1 MQSGGRGSK
10 TSCPAAMSSGPMLP
24 IAALVAPLFPHDLS
38 GPYGATA
45 AFQVPAFLL
54 LLAAGAGVVALAVA
68 RYARRVWL
76 GATLLSCAA
85 GLAAAVFVLGGG
97 AEWPDAPH
105 GAGWAWSPEFAF
117 CGERV
122 SLRFDALSAFF
133 LALTCAVGGVGAIY
147 GGAYWSERAHPRSA
161 PAGRFWWSVLL
172 LSLGLVLVAANGLH
186 FLIGWELF
194 TLAAYFLVTLDRQR
208 AEVRAAGWLYLGAS
222 HVAMLALFAL
232 FALLA
237 EHNGNWA
244 LGPMLDHKELAPLF
258 WLALIGFGLKAGIFP
273 LHVWLPSAHAN
284 APSHVSAILSGVTI
298 KIGLYGLIRFSGWLP
313 LPAAAGWVVVA
324 LGAASAV
331 LGVAFAL
338 GQHDL
343 KRLLAYHSV
352 ENIGIILLGFGFAL
366 VAVKSGD
373 AAWGALALAGGLLH
387 VWNHG
392 LFKALLFLGAGS
404 VLHATGTREMSRLGG
419 LWRAMPWT
427 ASLFTLGAIAIC
439 GLPPLNGFV
448 SEWLVYLGLFD
459 ATLSHGQAAWAAIPA
474 AIALAVTGALALA
487 CFSKVCG
494 VVFLGAP
501 RSAATEHAHECGPA
515 MRGAMLALAGACVAI
530 GLAPILFWPAV
541 VRAVAAWHPAWAG
554 AAMPTAPLLA
564 LTCCQLALAAVA
576 AVGGVWLWRR
586 AQRGGMRR
594 ALTWDCGYAV
604 PTARMQYTAGSFA
617 ATIVEWFAWV
627 LRPARHEQ
635 ALVPEDAFPAGA
647 RREDHTPET
656 VLEHVVAPVGAAA
669 LHVSTAVRRL
679 QHGRMQAYILYLVL
693 GVAALAALVLGGG

>member
-1 MQSGGRGSK
+1 MN
-10 TSCPAAMSSGPMLP
+10 AALPHSSF
-24 IAALVAPLFPHDLS
+24 AALVCPMWSADLFATYGSTAQFLAP
-38 GPYGATA
+38 A
-45 AFQVPAFLL
+45 LL
-54 LLAAGAGVVALAVA
+54 LLVGAIAGVSALFAA
-68 RYARRVWL
+68 HRSRRVWL

-85 GLAAAVFVLGGG
+85 GLTAAVFVLCG
-97 AEWPDAPH
+97 AADWPEAPH
-105 GAGWAWSPEFAF
+105 GAGWAWSPSFAV
-117 CGERV
+117 CGEQVR
-122 SLRFDALSAFF
+122 LRFDALSALF
-133 LALTCAVGGVGAIY
+133 LALTSVVGGVGAIY
-147 GGAYWSERAHPRSA
+147 GGEYWSHATHPRTARS
-161 PAGRFWWSVLL
+161 GRLWWSVLL
-172 LSLGLVLVAANGLH
+172 LSLGAVLVVANGLH

-194 TLAAYFLVTLDRQR
+194 TLAAYFLVTLDRRR

-222 HVAMLALFAL
+222 HVAMLALFAF

-237 EHNGNWA
+237 EHTGGWA
-244 LGPMLDHKELAPLF
+244 LGPLLDHKELAPLF
-258 WLALIGFGLKAGIFP
+258 WLALIGFGLKAGLFP

-313 LPAAAGWVVVA
+313 VPDSAGWVVVA

-366 VAVKSGD
+366 VAVQYGD
-373 AAWGALALAGGLLH
+373 QPWGALALAGGLLH
-387 VWNHG
+387 IWNHG

-427 ASLFTLGAIAIC
+427 ASLFTLGAVAIC

-459 ATLSHGQAAWAAIPA
+459 AAIAHGEAAWAALPA
-474 AIALAVTGALALA
+474 AIALGVTGALALA

-501 RSAATEHAHECGPA
+501 RSAAAEHAHECGPA
-515 MRGAMLALAGACVAI
+515 MRGAMVVLAVLCAAI
-530 GLAPILFWPAV
+530 GLVPVLFWPAV
-541 VRAVAAWHPAWAG
+541 ARAVGAWRPAWAG
-554 AAMPTAPLLA
+554 ALTATPLVA
-564 LTCCQLALAAVA
+564 LTWFHLTLAVVA
-576 AVGGVWLWRR
+576 TVAGVWLWRR
-586 AQRGGMRR
+586 AQRGLCR
-594 ALTWDCGYAV
+594 APTWDCGYVV
-604 PTARMQYTAGSFA
+604 PTDRMQYTAGSFA
-617 ATIVEWFAWV
+617 ATIVEWFDWI
-627 LRPARHEQ
+627 LRPTKHEH
-635 ALVPEDAFPAGA
+635 ALVPEVPFPAAASREEHTPEMVLEHLVTPAGA
-647 RREDHTPET
+647 
-656 VLEHVVAPVGAAA
+656 VVMR
-669 LHVSTAVRRL
+669 VSTAVRRL

-693 GVAALAALVLGGG
+693 GVAALAALVIGSAS